1 MSRGGRRGGRF
12 TTPEIFS
19 APPAPP
25 AESHGRTRPGRAK
38 LRSCERVIAAAAAL
52 AAAACV
58 LTACNTFSTTAP
70 TVREFVNE
78 LAIPPLA
85 PSTEQD
91 GVRTFHLAAET
102 GTTSFPGIGES
113 ETWGFNGAF
122 LGPTL
127 RAERGERVAFEIDNR
142 LPEATSV
149 HWHGMHLPAA
159 MDGGPHQMIAQGDTW
174 RPTWTVDQPAA
185 TLWYHPH
192 PHGETEKHVYQGL
205 AGMFILDD
213 DASVA
218 ADLPSEYGVDDLPLI
233 VQDKEFDRDG
243 RLVLREDGS
252 EPGMLGDTIMV
263 NGTVGAYQEVTT
275 ERMRLRLL
283 NGSTARTY
291 TFAFDDRPM
300 TMVASDGGF
309 LDAPLDVQQLRLAP
323 GERAEVVVSFDAGE
337 TTRLR
342 SSRTQLGGVIV
353 PATAGG
359 NDEFDVL
366 EFRAAEELAPR
377 PAPSWPASAHAGE
390 DELHE
395 SAASVTREFR
405 LGDQQI
411 NGEEM
416 DMGRIDEIVH
426 VGDTEV
432 WEVRSTQP
440 IPHSFHVHDVQFR
453 VLSIDGQAPSPELAG
468 PKDTIYLEPNRR
480 YRLLV
485 RFEDYAD
492 PAMPYMYH
500 CHMLRHE
507 DEGMMGQFVVIE
519 PGDEDAVAVPAGRE
533 EHEGSDHDSGHLGH

>member
-1 MSRGGRRGGRF
+1 MS
-12 TTPEIFS
+12 S
-19 APPAPP
+19 PA
-25 AESHGRTRPGRAK
+25 R
-38 LRSCERVIAAAAAL
+38 IAAALVAL
-52 AAAACV
+52 AVSATV
-58 LTACNTFSTTAP
+58 LTACDTFSTTAV
-70 TVREFVNE
+70 TAHEFADE

-85 PSTEQD
+85 PSTEEG
-91 GVRTFHLAAET
+91 GVRTFQLTAET
-102 GTTSFPGIGES
+102 GITEFAGIGES

-127 RAERGERVAFEIDNR
+127 RAARGEQVAFEIDNR

-159 MDGGPHQMIAQGDTW
+159 MDGGPHQMIEQGETW
-174 RPTWTVDQPAA
+174 RPTWTIDQPAA

-213 DASVA
+213 DASLA
-218 ADLPSEYGVDDLPLI
+218 ADLPSDYGVDDLPLI

-243 RLVLREDGS
+243 RLVLDQDGS
-252 EPGMLGDTIMV
+252 EPGMLGDTVMV
-263 NGTVGAYQEVTT
+263 NGTVGPYQDVTT
-275 ERMRLRLL
+275 ERVRLRLL

-291 TFAFDDRPM
+291 TFEFGDRPM
-300 TMVASDGGF
+300 TMISSDGGF
-309 LDAPLDVQQLRLAP
+309 LDVPHEAEQVRLAP
-323 GERAEVVVSFDAGE
+323 GERAEVIVEFEPGE

-342 SSRTQLGGVIV
+342 STRTQLGGIVV
-353 PATAGG
+353 PATSGG

-366 EFRAAEELAPR
+366 EFRAADVLEPS
-377 PAPSWPASAHAGE
+377 PAPAWPESVHAAD

-395 SAASVTREFR
+395 DEASVTREFR
-405 LGDQQI
+405 LNDREI

-416 DMGRIDEIVH
+416 DMNRIDEVVH

-440 IPHSFHVHDVQFR
+440 IPHSFHIHDVQFR
-453 VLSIDGQAPSPELAG
+453 VLTIDGQAPPPELAG
-468 PKDTIYLEPNRR
+468 PKDTVYLEPNRR

-492 PAMPYMYH
+492 PTMPYMYH
-500 CHMLRHE
+500 CHMLLHE

-519 PGDEDAVAVPAGRE
+519 PGDDDRVRAP
-533 EHEGSDHDSGHLGH
+533 EHSGHVEDSDTAIGGHAGH

>member
-1 MSRGGRRGGRF
+1 MTFLRSYAGRGRRRTGRG
-12 TTPEIFS
+12 PR
-19 APPAPP
+19 
-25 AESHGRTRPGRAK
+25 RTART
-38 LRSCERVIAAAAAL
+38 AAAL
-52 AAAACV
+52 AALAAATTV
-58 LTACNTFSTTAP
+58 LTACDTFSTTSVA
-70 TVREFVNE
+70 THEFVNE

-85 PSTEQD
+85 DSTVD
-91 GVRTFHLAAET
+91 GGVRTFHLAAET
-102 GTTSFPGIGES
+102 GTTEFPGIGES

-127 RAERGERVAFEIDNR
+127 RAERGEQVSFEIDNR

-159 MDGGPHQMIAQGDTW
+159 MDGGPHQMIEQGETW
-174 RPTWTVDQPAA
+174 RPSWMIDQPAS

-213 DASVA
+213 DASIA

-233 VQDKEFDRDG
+233 VQDKEFDSNG
-243 RLVLREDGS
+243 RLVLDQDGS
-252 EPGMLGDTIMV
+252 EPGMLGDTVMV

-275 ERMRLRLL
+275 ERTRLRLL

-291 TFAFDDRPM
+291 TFEMPDRAM
-300 TMVASDGGF
+300 TLVASDGGF
-309 LDAPLDVQQLRLAP
+309 LDAPVEMDRVRLAP
-323 GERAEVVVSFDAGE
+323 GERAEVIVDFEPGE
-337 TTRLR
+337 TVRLR
-342 SSRTQLGGVIV
+342 SVKTDLGGIVV
-353 PATAGG
+353 PATSGG

-366 EFRAAEELAPR
+366 EFRATDSLAPS
-377 PAPSWPASAHAGE
+377 PEPSWPKAADADA
-390 DELHE
+390 DELRE
-395 SAASVTREFR
+395 AEASVTREFR
-405 LGDQQI
+405 LNDREI

-416 DMGRIDEIVH
+416 DMNRIDEIVH

-440 IPHSFHVHDVQFR
+440 IPHSFHIHDVQFR
-453 VLSIDGQAPSPELAG
+453 VLTVDGEAPPPELAG
-468 PKDTIYLEPNRR
+468 PKDTIYLNPNVT

-492 PAMPYMYH
+492 PTMPYMYH
-500 CHMLRHE
+500 CHMLLHE

-519 PGDEDAVAVPAGRE
+519 PGDEDEVRAPHHDG
-533 EHEGSDHDSGHLGH
+533 HGSDAADEDDPLGGGHAGH